1 MVLGQM
7 TPSEKYNFLNQ
18 FKVERCENWIELS
31 VVGESIQI
39 ESIQELEL
47 LVSVLTDAAEV
58 VLAT

>member
-1 MVLGQM
+1 M
-7 TPSEKYNFLNQ
+7 TSSEKYNFLNQ